1 MFSRKLLRLCLF
13 ITFFSLGLG
22 NQKPAGI
29 YYLHVKSDI
38 RFRFAT
44 TLVTSKIAN
53 PLNTPQEVKFDVTLP
68 DEAYISDFKMEI
80 GGRVYPGEINE
91 KAAAQKQYD
100 DAKKKGQSAGQVKQQ
115 PRKTNSFSVDVNVG
129 AQEKV
134 IFNLT
139 YQELLK
145 RTRGSYEHVIYINP
159 KQIVKDFQID
169 VSIEES
175 RDITSVRVPPLRND
189 LEQVVNKTVQ
199 NSLAVI
205 GRPTKRSARISFSP
219 SEADQRQSSSQGISG
234 LFIVEY
240 DIDRKSDAGDVLVV
254 DGYFVHFFAPSDMK
268 EIPKDV
274 LLILDC
280 SGSMYGGKIRQMK
293 DAVIG
298 VLKDLHEGDR
308 FNILRFSNGVEYYKD
323 SMVYANR
330 KSIDDAKKHVQSLS
344 ATGGT
349 NINAGMLQGIDF
361 LKTTGDTNERSQV
374 VFFLTD
380 GEATSGVTDN
390 SRILE
395 NVRNSNSKAFP
406 VYSLAFGNGADYEFV
421 KKVAVQ
427 NKGLSRRIYEDS
439 DATLQIKGFYDE
451 VSSAILKNV
460 TFKYLNNA
468 SSVQNLT
475 TVNFPSYFTGSEIV
489 VAGKIDDNTVR
500 LFDLSVQGL
509 GSTGSVELALSADVK
524 SKPFPELTKSGDY
537 EQITEKIW
545 AYLTIKQLLE
555 KSIGETDTNTKED
568 LKKKALQLS
577 LQYKFVTPLTS
588 MVVTKPEEKSVGTL
602 REGEDAELIQDSSPS
617 AQTQNQKISSV
628 PQRSIPPRRSGGGGG
643 GGGGGGSYGGGGGG
657 DPHFMIRIKG
667 MTHPLCFDFPAN
679 PGDVLRLLS
688 DTKSG
693 LFINARII
701 PSFEFDRH
709 GKMKT
714 FMGEIIILY
723 KSHVIKVTPSEI
735 IYDGAHLFWQDSLPY
750 DFGDVK
756 VEIITVGGF
765 RVMNVDFRNS
775 VQIAIKKTNASRF
788 HNSSVE
794 YLNMYIEN
802 EAGLS
807 KSSDGILGQ
816 FLHRYISVYKQR
828 SNKKD
833 QIVGHLQIKEPGFDT
848 TRIRAVLV
856 KKPDEITAK
865 REPCWNIHSKLKD
878 VFDRNVQDFY
888 IKDIMQT

>member
-1 MFSRKLLRLCLF
+1 MIHVMRSIVGINLARHRMYQYERNNDRKDWDSNPSPLTGFDTKTRPTD
-13 ITFFSLGLG
+13 IVYLGLG
-22 NQKPAGI
+22 NQKPSI
-29 YYLHVKSDI
+29 YYLHVTSDI

-44 TLVTSKIAN
+44 TLVTSKVAN
-53 PLNTPQEVKFDVTLP
+53 PANTSQEVKFDVTLP

-80 GGRVYPGEINE
+80 GGRIYPGEINE

-100 DAKKKGQSAGQVKQQ
+100 AAKKKGQSAGQVKQQ

-134 IFNLT
+134 VFNLT

-145 RTRGSYEHVIYINP
+145 RKRGSYEHVIYIDP
-159 KQIVKDFQID
+159 KQVVKDFQIG

-175 RDITSVRVPPLRND
+175 RDITTVRVPPLRND
-189 LEQVVNKTVQ
+189 LEQAVNQTGQ

-205 GRPTKRSARISFSP
+205 ERPTKRSARVSFSP
-219 SEADQRQSSSQGISG
+219 SEADQRLSSSQGISG
-234 LFIVEY
+234 LFVVEY

-280 SGSMYGGKIRQMK
+280 SGSMGGRKIGQMK
-293 DAVIG
+293 AAVIG

-308 FNILRFSNGVEYYKD
+308 FNILKFSEIVEYYKD
-323 SMVYANR
+323 SMVYANK
-330 KSIDDAKKHVQSLS
+330 KSIDDAKEYVESLS
-344 ATGGT
+344 PTGGT
-349 NINAGMLQGIDF
+349 NINAGMLQGVDF
-361 LKTTGDTNERSQV
+361 LKTSGDINERSQV

-380 GEATSGVTDN
+380 GEATSGITDN

-395 NVRNSNSKAFP
+395 NIRNANSKAFP
-406 VYSLAFGNGADYEFV
+406 VYSLAFGKGADYEFV

-427 NKGLSRRIYEDS
+427 NNGLSRRIYEDS

-489 VAGKIDDNTVR
+489 VAGKIENNAVR

-555 KSIGETDTNTKED
+555 KSIGETDSTTKEE
-568 LKKKALQLS
+568 LKNKALQLS

-602 REGEDAELIQDSSPS
+602 REGEDAE
-617 AQTQNQKISSV
+617 
-628 PQRSIPPRRSGGGGG
+628 R
-643 GGGGGGSYGGGGGG
+643 GG

-667 MTHPLCFDFPAN
+667 MTHPLCFDFPAK

-693 LFINARII
+693 LFVNAGII

-723 KSHVIKVTPSEI
+723 KSHVMKITPSEI
-735 IYDGAHLFWQDSLPY
+735 IYDGAHLFWQDNLPY
-750 DFGDVK
+750 DFDDVK
-756 VEIITVGGF
+756 VEIITVSGF
-765 RVMNVDFRNS
+765 RVMNVDFRNN

-807 KSSDGILGQ
+807 KASDGILGQ

-848 TRIRAVLV
+848 TRMRAVLV

>member
-1 MFSRKLLRLCLF
+1 MFPPKLLPFCLF
-13 ITFFSLGLG
+13 ITLLSLGLG
-22 NQKPAGI
+22 NQKPSI

-44 TLVTSKIAN
+44 TLVTSKVAN
-53 PLNTPQEVKFDVTLP
+53 PANTSQEVKFDVTLP

-100 DAKKKGQSAGQVKQQ
+100 AAKKKGQSAGQVKQQ

-134 IFNLT
+134 VFNLT

-145 RTRGSYEHVIYINP
+145 RKRGSYEHVIYIDP
-159 KQIVKDFQID
+159 KQIIKDFQID

-234 LFIVEY
+234 LFVVEY

-280 SGSMYGGKIRQMK
+280 SGSMYGGKIRQMEA
-293 DAVIG
+293 AVIG

-308 FNILRFSNGVEYYKD
+308 FNILEFSDRVEYYKK
-323 SMVYANR
+323 SMVYANK
-330 KSIDDAKKHVQSLS
+330 KSIDDAKEYVESLS

-361 LKTTGDTNERSQV
+361 LKTSGDTSERSQV

-390 SRILE
+390 NRILE

-489 VAGKIDDNTVR
+489 VAGKIDDNAVR

-555 KSIGETDTNTKED
+555 KSIGETDSTTKED
-568 LKKKALQLS
+568 LKNKALQLS

-602 REGEDAELIQDSSPS
+602 REGEDAELIQDSSRS
-617 AQTQNQKISSV
+617 VQTQNQKVSSV
-628 PQRSIPPRRSGGGGG
+628 PQRSIPPRRGGGGG

-667 MTHPLCFDFPAN
+667 MTHPLCFDFPAK

-693 LFINARII
+693 LFVNAGII

-723 KSHVIKVTPSEI
+723 KSHVMKITPSEI

-750 DFGDVK
+750 DFDDVK

-765 RVMNVDFRNS
+765 RVMNVDFRNN

-865 REPCWNIHSKLKD
+865 REPCWNIHSRLKD